1 MSNAN
6 LGYFCALRDVKT
18 ISEAAQKSNLSQQAF
33 SSYLKRLE
41 KELGLTLLVRGQ
53 NMHLTPA
60 GERTME
66 SALRIQSEYDQ
77 LMQDLADLHHFEQNN
92 FTVGIFEPLAQQFM
106 EDETFASFFMRH
118 NDATFE
124 IVTGSNSDIIEL
136 LKTRKAH
143 LGITAV
149 ESIDQSQRLNP
160 ELTFYWLS
168 TSKKYL
174 VGNSVLFSGCDMQE
188 GKAGYD
194 LLEFASIPLV
204 LPYASTM
211 INKRTRKYFKDNGVR
226 PKIIAEG
233 RNGSMLS
240 SFVLSGRAAGICQ
253 ESELNVLLKRQKSKL
268 LALPLSKP
276 HLNGKN
282 VLVTNNATKQS
293 QPIAD
298 LIEIIKTRA
307 FQS

>member
-174 VGNSVLFSGCDMQE
+174 VGNSVLFSGCDIQE

-211 INKRTRKYFKDNGVR
+211 INKRTRKYFKDNSVR

-282 VLVTNNATKQS
+282 VLVTNNTTKQS